1 MASLEDHYDALRDR
15 DRYEPVDDLALGDL
29 PPAETRRRFVAG
41 EDARAFADVHGTDGL
56 LTFGVSVTGP
66 PHVGTLGQMQ
76 TAIALQRAGFDVQ
89 FVVADVE
96 PYSTGGY
103 ALGAVRER
111 ASRFVALLDALGFDR
126 DQGRLR
132 SQYGAEDVAHTA
144 YHLSRYADPDADRDR
159 ADLDPTAWERAN
171 RDAYDAS
178 GVDATALGESDLPAD
193 WEPSEF
199 TRRMDGFL
207 MVADMLH
214 PLVAEDY
221 PANCIVMGAD
231 ERSLRPMVQGVRDRA
246 PTDGTLHALY
256 TRLVPGLDD
265 HPKCSRRIPDS
276 RLTLDADVDVIR
288 AAGRGDGSAASDS
301 EVGDANDSDQTAPRM
316 PDDVVLEAMRLASSA
331 DAERVAAWR
340 RARDEDEEAWRA
352 ARAAFAEELAEYAR
366 EWQATAET
374 E

>member
-1 MASLEDHYDALRDR
+1 MASLEDHYDALLDR

-29 PPAETRRRFVAG
+29 PPAETRRRFVVG
-41 EDARAFADVHGTDGL
+41 EGARAFADDHGTDGL

-66 PHVGTLGQMQ
+66 PHVGTLGQMR

-89 FVVADVE
+89 FIVADVE

-103 ALGAVRER
+103 ALDVVRER
-111 ASRFVALLDALGFDR
+111 ARRFVALVDALGFDR

-132 SQYGAEDVAHTA
+132 TQYGAEDVAHTA

-171 RDAYDAS
+171 RDAYDAA

-214 PLVAEDY
+214 PLVAGDY

-231 ERSLRPMVQGVRDRA
+231 ERGLRPTVEGVRERC

-256 TRLVPGLDD
+256 TRLVPGLDG
-265 HPKCSRRIPDS
+265 HPKASRRIPDS
-276 RLTLDADVDVIR
+276 RFTLDDDPETIR
-288 AAGRGDGSAASDS
+288 AVVA
-301 EVGDANDSDQTAPRM
+301 GDAEAPAA
-316 PDDVVLEAMRLASSA
+316 PDHVVLQAMRLASSA
-331 DAERVAAWR
+331 DAEQVASWR
-340 RARDEDEEAWRA
+340 RARDEDGEAWRA
-352 ARAAFAEELAEYAR
+352 ARAAFADELADYAR
-366 EWQATAET
+366 EWQATASQA
-374 E
+374 